1 MGRLGRASR
10 VQGRAGLAFTYPLS
24 DPGRVDAELS
34 ETEGAAAEPLLYNP
48 FDPGFAADP
57 YSQYA
62 AIRAVGRVH
71 RNPMGLRVLSHHD
84 DCFELLRLA
93 GTSVDDS
100 RATNLVV
107 PQLPDDLSDS
117 LRDRSR
123 SILSLD
129 PPDHT
134 RLRRLVSSA
143 FTIRRVERLR
153 DRVRHLVGELLDDV
167 AAAGRDGEPVDL
179 IELFAFPLP
188 FIVISEM
195 LGMPDGDRD
204 QLRSWSHEMT
214 NSIEPFNDEATMR
227 RMVDAGEKMFRHV
240 DDAIEWKR
248 RHPADDLLSAMI
260 AAEEDGDRLTQA
272 ELRDQVV
279 LLYLAG
285 HETTVNLIGNG
296 TLALLRHRDQLERLV
311 ADPAID
317 ANAVDELLRY
327 DSPVQVSRRI
337 TTTDVEIAGEA
348 IGPGEAVLTLL
359 GSSNRDEARWG
370 PTASDLDLGREGASG
385 HLSFGSGIHHCL
397 GSALARLEG
406 AEAVPALVRRFPTME
421 LATDEPAW
429 NGRIVLRGLDRLPVT
444 VTG

>member
-1 MGRLGRASR
+1 MS
-10 VQGRAGLAFTYPLS
+10 VTEPPET
-24 DPGRVDAELS
+24 DPDV
-34 ETEGAAAEPLLYNP
+34 EPALYNP
-48 FDPGFAADP
+48 FEPEFAADP
-57 YSQYA
+57 YPQYA
-62 AIRAVGRVH
+62 TIRAAGRVH
-71 RNPMGLRVLSHHD
+71 RNPLGLRVLSHYD
-84 DCFELLRLA
+84 DCFALLRLA
-93 GTSVDDS
+93 GTSVDD
-100 RATNLVV
+100 RNATNIVV
-107 PQLPDDLSDS
+107 PPLPDDLPDT
-117 LRDRSR
+117 LRDRTR

-143 FTIRRVERLR
+143 FTVRRVERLR
-153 DRVRHLVGELLDDV
+153 ERVRRLVAGLLDEM
-167 AAAGRDGEPVDL
+167 AAEARGGDPVDV
-179 IELFAFPLP
+179 IAHFAFPLP
-188 FIVISEM
+188 FVVISEL

-214 NSIEPFNDEATMR
+214 NSIEPFNDEPTLR
-227 RMVDAGEKMFRHV
+227 RMVAAAENMLHHV
-240 DDAIEWKR
+240 DAAIEWKR
-248 RHPADDLLSAMI
+248 QHPADDLLSAMI
-260 AAEEDGDRLTQA
+260 AAEEDGDRLTPD

-296 TLALLRHRDQLERLV
+296 TLALLRHRDQFDRLV
-311 ADPAID
+311 ADPTLD

-337 TTTDVEIAGEA
+337 TMTDVEIGGET

-359 GSSNRDEARWG
+359 GSSNRDEGKWG
-370 PTASDLDLGREGASG
+370 PTAGDLDLGREGASG

-406 AEAVPALVRRFPTME
+406 AEAVPALVRRFPAME

-429 NGRIVLRGLDRLPVT
+429 NGRIVLRGLDSLPVT
-444 VTG
+444 LAVTRTGRPCP